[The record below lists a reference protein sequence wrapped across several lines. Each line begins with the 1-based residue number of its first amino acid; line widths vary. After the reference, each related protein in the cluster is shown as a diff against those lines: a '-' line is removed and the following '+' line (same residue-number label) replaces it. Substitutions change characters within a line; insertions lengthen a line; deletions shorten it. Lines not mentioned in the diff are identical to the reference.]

1 MGGERVN
8 DFEQIYRAYFSDVFR
23 YARSLT
29 MDEHAAE
36 ELTAETFFRAMRS
49 LSSFRGECEVRVWL
63 CRIVKNLWLTEQK
76 KKGRFAGDFSELE
89 RLPAGGDVAAELEDR
104 QTALELHRV
113 LHTLAEPYKEVF
125 SLRVFGELSFREI
138 GGIFGKSEHW
148 ACVTYHR
155 AKEKIL
161 KEMNGSCKN

>member
-1 MGGERVN
+1 MN
-8 DFEQIYRAYFSDVFR
+8 DFEEIYRTYFSDVFR
-23 YARSLT
+23 YARSLA
-29 MDEHAAE
+29 MDEQTAE

-63 CRIVKNLWLTEQK
+63 CRIAKNLWLTEQK
-76 KKGRFAGDFSELE
+76 KKTRFAGDVSALE
-89 RLPAGGDVAAELEDR
+89 ALPDGRDFAADLDDK
-104 QTALELHRV
+104 QTALELHRI
-113 LHTLAEPYKEVF
+113 LHGIEDPYKEVF

-155 AKEKIL
+155 AKEKIQ
-161 KEMNGSCKN
+161 KEMSGSCKD